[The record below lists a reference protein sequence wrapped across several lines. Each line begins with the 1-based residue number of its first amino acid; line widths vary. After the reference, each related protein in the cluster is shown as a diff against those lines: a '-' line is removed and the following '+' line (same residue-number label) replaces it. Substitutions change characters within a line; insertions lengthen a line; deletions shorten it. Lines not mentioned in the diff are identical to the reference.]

1 MIASA
6 LLGVTISVAC
16 LLPPVVH
23 FITGPLGPFIGGYF
37 AGSRIK
43 ATPIMALSIGGM
55 MGILSVLPILGLV
68 ALLRRWMDI
77 EVGLVYPISFGVS
90 LYISL
95 LGGGGAMLGGA
106 TASKPG
112 A

>member
-6 LLGVTISVAC
+6 VLGVTISVAC

-37 AGSRIK
+37 AGNRIK
-43 ATPIMALSIGGM
+43 ATPLQALSIGGM
-55 MGILSVLPILGLV
+55 MGILSVVPILGLV
-68 ALLRRWMDI
+68 TFLRRWIDI

-90 LYISL
+90 MYISL
-95 LGGGGAMLGGA
+95 LGGGGAMLGGS

-112 A
+112 S